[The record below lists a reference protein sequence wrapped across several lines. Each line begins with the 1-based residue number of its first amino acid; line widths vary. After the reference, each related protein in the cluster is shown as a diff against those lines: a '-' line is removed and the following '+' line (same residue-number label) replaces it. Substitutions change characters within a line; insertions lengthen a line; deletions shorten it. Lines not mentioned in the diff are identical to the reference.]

1 MEEQMDEPE
10 PEKTEEQKLASEK
23 AKARLA
29 KVVLAR
35 AADKITAAEE
45 EEKAKKREKK
55 EKDKQKKIDKE
66 QKKYL
71 KEVKD
76 KEDVIQDKRKKLEQ
90 EIATAEAKAEKAEAV
105 RDGFVE
111 DIEKESSKN
120 ANITPLSEKETKAL
134 ASSSEVTLY
143 LRNQEKKLRAS
154 TTQLRKDLNAML
166 DENITL
172 QEIKSKGELSLVVQ
186 NETSKKNDSTMK
198 KLNASLEKYSKAN
211 KKLQEDLQMRQVHL
225 DAEVENRVNYQKS
238 MASIVEMIQG
248 KCDDV
253 QLTEDIL
260 VLALECEA
268 EAQSEL
274 ANM

>member
-1 MEEQMDEPE
+1 MDEQMDEPE
-10 PEKTEEQKLASEK
+10 PEKTEEQKIASEK

-35 AADKITAAEE
+35 AADKIAAAEE
-45 EEKAKKREKK
+45 EAKAKKREKK
-55 EKDKQKKIDKE
+55 EKNKQKKLDKE

-71 KEVKD
+71 KEIKD
-76 KEDVIQDKRKKLEQ
+76 KENDIQVKRKKLEQ
-90 EIATAEAKAEKAEAV
+90 QIATAEEKAEKAEAV

-111 DIEKESSKN
+111 DIEKASSKN

-154 TTQLRKDLNAML
+154 TTQLRKDLNTIL

-186 NETSKKNDSTMK
+186 NETSKKNDSTMA

-211 KKLQEDLQMRQVHL
+211 KKLQEDLQMRQIHL